1 MGFLQYLDVAIGF
14 SLGMVVL
21 ATIVGS
27 FSAVVLGLIGSR
39 RRHLLGALESIIL
52 NIDGLSNR
60 ESQKVVKSILKDK
73 FIKIPSFWEYL
84 EKPSSWVN
92 LPGQIVQWV
101 RGLAVETIQREEL
114 VLLIL
119 RLGSQGDATALKALG
134 EISQETALQK
144 LRDVEKAI
152 LKEEADD
159 PGAPAQVWRTRVL
172 SAHAGEL
179 SSRLFTH
186 FDNVMDRVEDNVAA
200 TGKVTSFLLAGVFL
214 CLFPVNTFTMLN
226 NLMTDDKL
234 RDGLVQ
240 EAEKQKEQP
249 NGKKAAGAAV
259 QTSGLFGVSFDQEW
273 TFQWERLKSPG
284 VIATWILLSLGAP
297 FWQRILEKIFGLKTL
312 MQQRATKQRT
322 IRDSSA
328 AA

>member
-21 ATIVGS
+21 STIVGS
-27 FSAVVLGLIGSR
+27 FAAMVLGCIGSR
-39 RRHLLGALESIIL
+39 RRHLQGALESIIL
-52 NIDGLSNR
+52 NIDGLSTS
-60 ESQKVVKSILKDK
+60 ESQKMVRSILKDR

-92 LPGQIVQWV
+92 VPGQIVQWV

-119 RLGSQGDATALKALG
+119 RLGGQGDATALKALG
-134 EISQETALQK
+134 KITKEAALQK
-144 LRDVEKAI
+144 LREVEMAI
-152 LKEEADD
+152 LKEEAGD
-159 PGAPAQVWRTRVL
+159 PGAPAQVWRTRAL
-172 SAHAGEL
+172 SAHAWEL

-214 CLFPVNTFTMLN
+214 CLFPVDTFTMLN

-234 RDGLVQ
+234 RSDLVQ
-240 EAEKQKEQP
+240 AAEKQKEQP
-249 NGKKAAGAAV
+249 NGNKVTETAV
-259 QTSGLFGVSFDQEW
+259 QTSGLFGVRFDQEW
-273 TFQWERLKSPG
+273 TFDCKRLKSPG
-284 VIATWILLSLGAP
+284 VVATWILLSLGAP
-297 FWQRILEKIFGLKTL
+297 FWQRVLDKMFGLKTV

-322 IRDSSA
+322 LRDSSA

>member
-21 ATIVGS
+21 STIVGS
-27 FSAVVLGLIGSR
+27 FAAMVLGCIGSR
-39 RRHLLGALESIIL
+39 RRHLQGALESIIL
-52 NIDGLSNR
+52 NIDGLSTS
-60 ESQKVVKSILKDK
+60 ESQKMVRSILKDR

-92 LPGQIVQWV
+92 VPGQIVQWV

-119 RLGSQGDATALKALG
+119 RLGGQGDATALKALG
-134 EISQETALQK
+134 KITKEAALEK
-144 LRDVEKAI
+144 LREVEMAI
-152 LKEEADD
+152 LKEEAGD
-159 PGAPAQVWRTRVL
+159 PGAPAQVWRTRAL
-172 SAHAGEL
+172 SAHAWEL

-214 CLFPVNTFTMLN
+214 CLFPVDTFTMLN

-234 RDGLVQ
+234 RSDLVQ
-240 EAEKQKEQP
+240 AAEKQKEQP
-249 NGKKAAGAAV
+249 NGNKVTTAV
-259 QTSGLFGVSFDQEW
+259 QTSGLFGVRFDQEW
-273 TFQWERLKSPG
+273 TFDCKRLKSPG
-284 VIATWILLSLGAP
+284 VVATWILLSLGAP
-297 FWQRILEKIFGLKTL
+297 FWQRVLDKMFGLKTV

-322 IRDSSA
+322 LRDSSA

>member
-21 ATIVGS
+21 STIVGS
-27 FSAVVLGLIGSR
+27 FSALVLGFIGSR
-39 RRHLLGALESIIL
+39 RRHLQGALESIIL
-52 NIDGLSNR
+52 NIDGLSSS
-60 ESQKVVKSILKDK
+60 ESQKMVQSILKDR
-73 FIKIPSFWEYL
+73 FIKIPSFWEAL

-92 LPGQIVQWV
+92 VPGQIVQWV

-134 EISQETALQK
+134 KITKEAALQK
-144 LRDVEKAI
+144 LREVEMA
-152 LKEEADD
+152 LLQEEAGD
-159 PGAPAQVWRTRVL
+159 PGAAAQVWRTRAL
-172 SAHAGEL
+172 TEHAREL

-214 CLFPVNTFTMLN
+214 CLYPVNTFTMLN

-234 RDGLVQ
+234 RNHLVQ
-240 EAEKQKEQP
+240 EAEKQKAQP
-249 NGKKAAGAAV
+249 NGNKAPEETV
-259 QTSGLFGVSFDQEW
+259 QTSGLFGVRFDQEW
-273 TFQWERLKSPG
+273 TFDWKRLKSPG
-284 VIATWILLSLGAP
+284 VLATWILLSLGAP
-297 FWQRILEKIFGLKTL
+297 FWQRVLDKIFGLKTV

-322 IRDSSA
+322 MRDSSA